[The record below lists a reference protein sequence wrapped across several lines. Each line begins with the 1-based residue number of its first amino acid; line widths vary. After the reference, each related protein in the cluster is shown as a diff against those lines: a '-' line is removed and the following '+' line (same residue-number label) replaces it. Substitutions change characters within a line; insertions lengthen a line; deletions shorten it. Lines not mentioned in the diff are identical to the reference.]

1 MPTTFL
7 AGAAGRLAPR
17 LLRELGSEEEV
28 VPVPIDESGTD
39 AVGGGLKPVADIVD
53 LGGSVN
59 SVQRLTADNL

>member
-1 MPTTFL
+1 MPTTVL

-53 LGGSVN
+53 LEGGVN
-59 SVQRLTADNL
+59 PVQRLYG